1 MTKLEWDTA
10 PTKTQWGVGMKEA
23 IVELSKD
30 EILNLYV
37 HEDAIP
43 LVMKALEKLCL
54 K

>member
-1 MTKLEWDTA
+1 MELEWVSA
-10 PTKTQWGVGMKEA
+10 PNKTQWGAGMKEA
-23 IVELSKD
+23 ILELSKD

-43 LVMKALEKLCL
+43 LVMTALEKLCL